1 MSALAIDILQILLFC
16 IVMLLVVYTGR
27 HYLFTLNRLFGR
39 QRQPYLDIEQ
49 GVWPS
54 VVVCVAA
61 HNEERVIAD
70 CLNALLQVD
79 YPQDKLTIMPVNDR
93 SKDRTREII
102 DEIAARNPGRF
113 QLFHR
118 TEGRPGKAAALR
130 DATQQIDAEIMIVF
144 DADYLPARGLIK
156 QLVAPFFDPEVGAIM
171 GRVVPVNA
179 GANLLTRLLDLE
191 RAGGY
196 QVDQTA
202 RMNLGLV
209 PQYGGTVGGVR
220 RRALDDIGGWNI
232 DTLAEDTDVTFRLL
246 QHGWKTVYQNRSEC
260 YEEVPEVWPVRLK
273 QISRWS
279 RGHNQVMV
287 NNIRKL
293 LANSRI
299 GKLERI
305 DGALLLLI
313 FIMPMVQLLGW
324 VVAVVLFYVAAQ
336 SVVSGWVLLVAL
348 LCYGGLGTNAAFFE
362 IAAATYLDG
371 HRNRIR
377 LLPLNLFGFLVSM
390 VTIAR
395 AGVTQVVD
403 AWRKRELVWDKT
415 ERFRTEAAGV
425 ASIMADER
433 PVHPIRTG
441 TEGT

>member
-1 MSALAIDILQILLFC
+1 MDTLALMNR
-16 IVMLLVVYTGR
+16 VLLVLALCIMVLLIIYTVR
-27 HYLFTLNRLFGR
+27 HYVFTLNRLFGR
-39 QRQPYLDIEQ
+39 QRQPYLDIEH
-49 GVWPS
+49 GVWPR

-70 CLNALLQVD
+70 CLHALLQVD
-79 YPQDKLTIMPVNDR
+79 YPQDRMTIMPVNDR
-93 SKDRTREII
+93 STDGTRQII
-102 DEIAARNPGRF
+102 DDIAARHPGRF
-113 QLFHR
+113 SLFHR
-118 TEGRPGKAAALR
+118 TEGKPGKAAALR
-130 DATQQIDAEIMIVF
+130 DATALIDAEIMIVF

-209 PQYGGTVGGVR
+209 PQYGGTVGGIR
-220 RRALDDIGGWNI
+220 CRALAEIGGWNI

-246 QHGWKTVYQNRSEC
+246 QRGWKTVYQNRSEC
-260 YEEVPEVWPVRLK
+260 YEEVPEVWPVRVR

-287 NNIRKL
+287 NNIRKFVSN
-293 LANSRI
+293 ARISRR
-299 GKLERI
+299 ERI

-313 FIMPMVQLLGW
+313 FVMPPIQLLGW
-324 VVAVVLFYVAAQ
+324 VVAVILFYTAAQ
-336 SVVSGWVLLVAL
+336 TIVSGWVLLTAL
-348 LCYGGLGTNAAFFE
+348 LCYGGLGSNAAFFE

-390 VTIAR
+390 VAISR
-395 AGVTQVVD
+395 AAGTQMLD
-403 AWRKRELVWDKT
+403 GWRKRELVWDKT
-415 ERFRTEAAGV
+415 ERFRAPAALAG
-425 ASIMADER
+425 D
-433 PVHPIRTG
+433 G
-441 TEGT
+441 TPAAPDTVPAKDAG

>member
-1 MSALAIDILQILLFC
+1 MDILSLVNHALLAVALC
-16 IVMLLVVYTGR
+16 IIVLLVIYTAR
-27 HYLFTLNRLFGR
+27 HYIFTLNRLFGR
-39 QRQPYLDIEQ
+39 QRQPYLDIEH
-49 GVWPS
+49 GVWPR

-70 CLNALLQVD
+70 CLHALLLVD

-93 SKDRTREII
+93 STDGTRQII
-102 DEIAARNPGRF
+102 DDIAARHPGRF
-113 QLFHR
+113 SLFHR

-130 DATQQIDAEIMIVF
+130 DATAMIDAEVMIVF

-171 GRVVPVNA
+171 GRVVPMNA
-179 GANLLTRLLDLE
+179 GTNLLTRLLDLE

-209 PQYGGTVGGVR
+209 PQYGGTVGGIR
-220 RRALDDIGGWNI
+220 CRALAEIGGWNI

-246 QHGWKTVYQNRSEC
+246 QRGWKTVYQNRSEC
-260 YEEVPEVWPVRLK
+260 YEEVPEVWPVRVR

-287 NNIRKL
+287 RNIRNFI
-293 LANSRI
+293 ANDHISRR
-299 GKLERI
+299 ERV

-313 FIMPMVQLLGW
+313 FIMPPIQLLGW
-324 VVAVVLFYVAAQ
+324 VIAVILFYTATL
-336 SVVSGWVLLVAL
+336 SIVSGWVFLTAL
-348 LCYGGLGTNAAFFE
+348 LCYGGLGSNAAFFE

-390 VTIAR
+390 VAISR
-395 AGVTQVVD
+395 AAGTQLMD
-403 AWRKRELVWDKT
+403 ACRKRELVWDKT
-415 ERFRTEAAGV
+415 ERYRKPAPEPTGGV
-425 ASIMADER
+425 PGKPDTA
-433 PVHPIRTG
+433 PVKDM
-441 TEGT
+441 E